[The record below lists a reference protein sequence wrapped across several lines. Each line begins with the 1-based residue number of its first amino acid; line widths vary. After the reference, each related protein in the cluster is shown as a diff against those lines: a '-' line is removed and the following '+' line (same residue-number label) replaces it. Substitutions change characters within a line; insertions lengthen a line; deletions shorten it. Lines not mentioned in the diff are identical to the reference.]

1 MSTRPTPHRRPSL
14 DFEEKT
20 TATLEEQDK
29 TLELQNKTLEN
40 QNRVLERMDKKL
52 EAPVLNGGF
61 DDLVK
66 KVEKVE
72 NVTQQLKECHESSS
86 KKIVDIHTAIY
97 DPEKGIYV
105 TVKGHDKWISATAKA
120 GRWLA
125 MLLITGA
132 LGGLGKVIYDLITG
146 HIHYTP

>member
-1 MSTRPTPHRRPSL
+1 MSTRHSAHRRPAL

-72 NVTQQLKECHESSS
+72 SVTQQLKECQESSS

-105 TVKGHDKWISATAKA
+105 TVKGHDKWISSTAKA
-120 GRWLA
+120 GRWLG
-125 MLLITGA
+125 MLLITGG
-132 LGGLGKVIYDLITG
+132 LGALGKVIYDLVTG